1 MINESNMSKPRYE
14 LEDDPKGGKRI
25 RAISKS
31 RRNAFA
37 RELREKERRER
48 DHKKREE
55 DAQERSQQRE
65 ERHEREPWEGRRRV
79 AALERAFNM
88 HEKNGSSSLC

>member
-1 MINESNMSKPRYE
+1 MITESNMSKPRYE

-55 DAQERSQQRE
+55 DARERQQ
-65 ERHEREPWEGRRRV
+65 HEAWGGPGSRARRARST
-79 AALERAFNM
+79 
-88 HEKNGSSSLC
+88 SSPYNIENDKK